1 MKLGD
6 AHLSYCLNIHRG
18 ESWAENKE
26 AIHTS
31 ARAVR
36 DQLGVT
42 QPFGLGLRIGAAAAQ
57 DLRDPAERQAF
68 AAYLA
73 EHNLYAFTVNAFPF
87 GTFHGTRVKEQVYAP
102 DWRSDERVEYTT
114 LIADI
119 LADILPEGVEGSIS
133 TVPAS
138 FKPWI
143 KTDADVDAMI
153 ERVLRT
159 ATHLR
164 HLEREQG
171 TYIHLGLEPEP
182 ACYLETTPEM
192 VAFYKKLLVAAIA
205 ADPANGEE
213 LVRRYVGVCFDCCHF
228 ALQFEDLEQSLDTYL
243 DEGILISKV
252 HLSAALHLDVA
263 DHIDGELDTEAL
275 RAFDEPVY
283 LHQVKARTADG
294 IVHGW
299 TDLPAGLDG
308 VAELK
313 QAQANHADAAALEA
327 IRCHFH
333 VPLFWAGNPGG
344 LGTTRDCLT
353 PAFFKKLRHATP
365 HLEIETYTFDVMPAE
380 LQKPDVVASIVPEF
394 QWVLAQFSV

>member
-42 QPFGLGLRIGAAAAQ
+42 EPFGLGLRIGAAAAQ

-73 EHNLYAFTVNAFPF
+73 DHNLYAFTVNAFPF

-119 LADILPEGVEGSIS
+119 LADLLPEGVQGSIS

-153 ERVLRT
+153 ERILRT
-159 ATHLR
+159 AIHLR

-171 TYIHLGLEPEP
+171 RYIHLGLEPEP
-182 ACYLETTPEM
+182 ACYLETTAEM
-192 VAFYKKLLVAAIA
+192 VDFYKKLLAAAIA
-205 ADPANGEE
+205 EDPVNGEQ
-213 LVRRYVGVCFDCCHF
+213 LVRRYIGVCFDCCHF

-243 DEGILISKV
+243 AEGILISKV
-252 HLSAALHLDVA
+252 HLSAALHLD
-263 DHIDGELDTEAL
+263 GELDTEPL
-275 RAFDEPVY
+275 HAFDEPVY
-283 LHQVKARTADG
+283 LHQVKAKTSDG

-299 TDLPAGLDG
+299 TDLPAGLAG

-313 QAQANHADAAALEA
+313 EGHAVEAL
-327 IRCHFH
+327 RCHFH
-333 VPLFWAGNPGG
+333 VPLFWSGNPGG

-353 PAFFKKLRHATP
+353 PAFFKKLLHATP
-365 HLEIETYTFDVMPAE
+365 HMEIETYTFDVMPAD
-380 LQKPDVVASIVPEF
+380 LQKPDVVSSIVPEF

>member
-18 ESWAENKE
+18 ESWTENRE
-26 AIHTS
+26 AIDSS

-36 DQLGVT
+36 DQLGVSE
-42 QPFGLGLRIGAAAAQ
+42 PFGLGLRIGAAAAQ
-57 DLRDPAERQAF
+57 DLRDPAERRDF

-73 EHNLYAFTVNAFPF
+73 DNNLYAFTVNAFPF

-114 LIADI
+114 LVADI
-119 LADILPEGVEGSIS
+119 LADVLPDGVDGSIS

-143 KTDADVDAMI
+143 KTDADVTAMI

-171 TYIHLGLEPEP
+171 AYIHLGLEPEP
-182 ACYLETTPEM
+182 ACYLETTAEM
-192 VAFYKKLLVAAIA
+192 VDFYKKLLAAAIA
-205 ADPANGEE
+205 DDPANGEE

-252 HLSAALHLDVA
+252 HISAALHLPGD
-263 DHIDGELDTEAL
+263 LDPEPL

-283 LHQVKARTADG
+283 LHQVKAKTDDG
-294 IVHGW
+294 RVLGW
-299 TDLPAGLDG
+299 TDLPDGLAG

-313 QAQANHADAAALEA
+313 QAGEA
-327 IRCHFH
+327 IEAVRCHFH

-353 PAFFKKLRHATP
+353 PGFFKKLQKATT
-365 HLEIETYTFDVMPAE
+365 HMEIETYTFDVMPPE
-380 LQKPDVVASIVPEF
+380 LQKPDVVSSIVPEF